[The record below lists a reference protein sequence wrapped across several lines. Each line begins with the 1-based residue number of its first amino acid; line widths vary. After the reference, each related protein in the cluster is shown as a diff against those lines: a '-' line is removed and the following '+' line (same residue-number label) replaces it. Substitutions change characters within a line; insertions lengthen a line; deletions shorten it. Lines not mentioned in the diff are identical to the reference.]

1 MWSRVVNIG
10 TLRNDPEWIDGRMA
24 AVVMVLDVLHVDSAA
39 NSGDLE
45 NVLGVVED
53 VGIFAQ

>member
-1 MWSRVVNIG
+1 MWSRVVDIR
-10 TLRNDPEWIDGRMA
+10 TLRNNPERIDGRMA
-24 AVVMVLDVLHVDSAA
+24 AVVMVFDVLHVDCTA

-53 VGIFAQ
+53 VGIFA